1 VIDVVELCQ
10 DLVRIPSVGAEH
22 GEGAVVTYLS
32 ELLSEVPD
40 AALDVIEGKPDRPS
54 LLCTLDSGRPGPA
67 LILNGHTD
75 TVSVGADQWVH
86 GAFSGDVDDG
96 CVWGRGSTDMKGGV
110 AALVAAT
117 LELVEAGGP
126 SAGKIILTAS
136 ADEDTEGYYGVPWL
150 IQHGKLTGDV
160 AIVAE
165 PAGVSEDYENLYIA
179 SRGYA
184 YARVEVH
191 AANGGHASLYSP
203 DRPHAVAVA
212 CRLLT
217 AIEQDFRPSPASH
230 GLFPA
235 GPTVIAGDRFEGGGE
250 LGYLAEYATFSVA
263 SRLLPGAEPDDF
275 LPELKGFIART
286 CPGVEVSVE
295 LGGFP
300 QPWGPPLELDPDHP
314 LVQAALAAVH
324 SAGYPSARIA
334 GWPAFTEA
342 SFIATLGIPVLPG
355 LGPGQIDLAHRPD
368 ERVSIASLRASVQI
382 YRELFDQIL
391 CENSIIPP
399 RDHAELARG

>member
-1 VIDVVELCQ
+1 MIDVVELCQ

-22 GEGAVVTYLS
+22 GEGAVVRYLS
-32 ELLSEVPD
+32 ELLAAVPG
-40 AALDVIEGKPDRPS
+40 AVLQVIAGKPGRPS
-54 LLCTLDSGRPGPA
+54 LLCTVDSGRRGPV

-75 TVSVGADQWVH
+75 TVAVGADRWTH
-86 GAFSGDVDDG
+86 GPYSGDVEDG

-126 SAGKIILTAS
+126 SAGKIVLTAT

-150 IQHGKLTGDV
+150 IQHGKLSGDV

-165 PAGVSEDYENLYIA
+165 AAGVSDDYENLYIA

-184 YARVEVH
+184 YARVDVDTG
-191 AANGGHASLYSP
+191 NGGHASLYSP
-203 DRPHAVAVA
+203 DRPHAVAIA

-230 GLFPA
+230 HLFPA

-250 LGYLAEYATFSVA
+250 LGYLAEHATFSVA
-263 SRLLPGAEPDDF
+263 SRLLPGARPDDF
-275 LPELKGFIART
+275 LPELKRFIADQ
-286 CPGVEVSVE
+286 CPGVDVSVE

-300 QPWGPPLELDPDHP
+300 QPWGPPLELDPDHA

-324 SAGYPSARIA
+324 RAGYPSAQIA

-391 CENSIIPP
+391 CEDSIIPL
-399 RDHAELARG
+399 RDHAEPALG